1 MSLITQCPA
10 CNTLFKVVA
19 DQLKIS
25 EGWVRCGQCREVFDA
40 QTHMVQV
47 AAPTKTPP
55 QPEPQQD
62 KPVSAMAVKSAPSQE
77 PDASKNS
84 KQPAQP
90 APAPRKR
97 QDFESS
103 DWIYSVNPP
112 QPKGEYP
119 QGLDNPPSLLPE
131 DIDIADYPLSDTDRS
146 LIEAERSVSFVR
158 HAPRATRRRS
168 SWARAG
174 LLLVAMLLL
183 AAGVLQVARYERDRI
198 AAAQPGL
205 QPWLQELCRYTG
217 CTVGPLK
224 QIESV
229 VVDASSFNKVRSD
242 GKSDLYKITV
252 SLKNT
257 GVLPVAVP
265 HIELTLNDS
274 QDQPVLRRILNP
286 ADLGPVQLVLAPAAE
301 LTGTTSVQIDSAQL
315 AGARIAG
322 YRVLAFY
329 P

>member
-1 MSLITQCPA
+1 MSLITKCPA

-25 EGWVRCGQCREVFDA
+25 EGWVRCGQCREIFDA
-40 QTHMVQV
+40 QSHMVQMAV
-47 AAPTKTPP
+47 ATKTPVP
-55 QPEPQQD
+55 PASPPN
-62 KPVSAMAVKSAPSQE
+62 KAVPAMAAKAVPTQAAGTSKS
-77 PDASKNS
+77 SKP
-84 KQPAQP
+84 PAQP
-90 APAPRKR
+90 TPVPRKK

-119 QGLDNPPSLLPE
+119 QGLDNPPSLMPQ
-131 DIDIADYPLSDTDRS
+131 DIDEEGYRLIDTDNS
-146 LIEAERSVSFVR
+146 QLESERSVSFVR
-158 HAPRATRRRS
+158 HAKRAPRRRS
-168 SWARAG
+168 PWARTG
-174 LLLVAMLLL
+174 WVFMAMLLL
-183 AAGVLQVARYERDRI
+183 ATGVLQVARHERDRI
-198 AAAQPGL
+198 TAAQPGL

-224 QIESV
+224 HIESV

-242 GKSDLYKITV
+242 SKSDLYKITV
-252 SLKNT
+252 NLKNT

-265 HIELTLNDS
+265 HIELTLNDA

-286 ADLGPVQLVLAPAAE
+286 ADLGPVQSVLAPAAE
-301 LTGTTSVQIDSAQL
+301 LAGTTSVQIDSAQL

>member
-25 EGWVRCGQCREVFDA
+25 EGWVRCGQCREIFDA
-40 QTHMVQV
+40 QAHMVQM
-47 AAPTKTPP
+47 AAATKTPV
-55 QPEPQQD
+55 QPEPKQD
-62 KPVSAMAVKSAPSQE
+62 KPVAMAVKSAPSQE
-77 PDASKNS
+77 PDASNSS

-90 APAPRKR
+90 APVPRKK

-119 QGLDNPPSLLPE
+119 QGLDNPPSLMPE
-131 DIDIADYPLSDTDRS
+131 DIDIDDYPLSGSDSS
-146 LIEAERSVSFVR
+146 LIEAERRVSFVR
-158 HAPRATRRRS
+158 HAQRATRRRS
-168 SWARAG
+168 PWARAG
-174 LLLVAMLLL
+174 LVLMATLLL
-183 AAGVLQVARYERDRI
+183 AAGALQVARYERDRI

-217 CTVGPLK
+217 CMVGPLK
-224 QIESV
+224 QIDSV

-242 GKSDLYKITV
+242 GKSDGYKITV
-252 SLKNT
+252 NLKNT

-286 ADLGPVQLVLAPAAE
+286 ADLGYAQAVLAPAAE
-301 LTGTTSVQIDSAQL
+301 LSGTTFVQIDSAQL

>member
-40 QTHMVQV
+40 QAHMLHMAAATKTPAPPESQPDKPVPAAAV
-47 AAPTKTPP
+47 TAAPT
-55 QPEPQQD
+55 QVADAAISSQQ
-62 KPVSAMAVKSAPSQE
+62 SAP
-77 PDASKNS
+77 
-84 KQPAQP
+84 P
-90 APAPRKR
+90 APAPRKK

-103 DWIYSVNPP
+103 DWIYSINPP
-112 QPKGEYP
+112 QPKDEYP
-119 QGLDNPPSLLPE
+119 QGLDNPPSLMPE
-131 DIDIADYPLSDTDRS
+131 DIDAADYPLSGSDSS
-146 LIEAERSVSFVR
+146 LIEVERSVSFVR
-158 HAPRATRRRS
+158 HAQRAARRRS
-168 SWARAG
+168 PWARAG
-174 LLLVAMLLL
+174 LVLLAMLLL
-183 AAGVLQVARYERDRI
+183 GVGVLQVARYERDRI

-242 GKSDLYKITV
+242 GKTDMYKITV
-252 SLKNT
+252 NLKNT

-286 ADLGPVQLVLAPAAE
+286 ADLGPAQSVLAPAAE
-301 LTGTTSVQIDSAQL
+301 LAGTTSVQIDSAQL

>member
-40 QTHMVQV
+40 QAHMKAMDIATKNAAISTSQSESPVQAMV
-47 AAPTKTPP
+47 ASGAY
-55 QPEPQQD
+55 Q
-62 KPVSAMAVKSAPSQE
+62 A
-77 PDASKNS
+77 PDASDNR
-84 KQPAQP
+84 KQLTPPAAGQ
-90 APAPRKR
+90 RKKH
-97 QDFESS
+97 DFESS

-119 QGLDNPPSLLPE
+119 QGLDNPPSLMPQAIDEE
-131 DIDIADYPLSDTDRS
+131 DYRLIDTDHS
-146 LIEAERSVSFVR
+146 LLESERSVSFVR
-158 HAPRATRRRS
+158 HAKQVPRRRS
-168 SWARAG
+168 PWVSAS
-174 LLLVAMLLL
+174 LVLMAMLLL
-183 AAGVLQVARYERDRI
+183 AAGVMQVARYERDRI
-198 AAAQPGL
+198 AAAQPIL

-217 CTVGPLK
+217 CTVGSLK

-242 GKSDLYKITV
+242 GKFDLYKVTV
-252 SLKNT
+252 NLKNT

-274 QDQPVLRRILNP
+274 QDQAVLRRILNP
-286 ADLGPVQLVLAPAAE
+286 ADLGPAQTALAPAAE
-301 LTGTTSVQIDSAQL
+301 LAGTASVQIDSTQL

>member
-47 AAPTKTPP
+47 VAPTKTPV
-55 QPEPQQD
+55 QQEPQQD
-62 KPVSAMAVKSAPSQE
+62 KPVAMADKSTPSQE
-77 PDASKNS
+77 PDAHKSS

-158 HAPRATRRRS
+158 HAQRATRRRS
-168 SWARAG
+168 SWARTG
-174 LLLVAMLLL
+174 LLLVAVLLL

-198 AAAQPGL
+198 VAAQPGL

-242 GKSDLYKITV
+242 SKSDMYKITV
-252 SLKNT
+252 NLKNT

-286 ADLGPVQLVLAPAAE
+286 ADLGFVQLVLAPAAE
-301 LTGTTSVQIDSAQL
+301 LAGTTSVQVDGAQL

>member
-25 EGWVRCGQCREVFDA
+25 EGWVRCGQCREIFDA
-40 QTHMVQV
+40 QTHMVHTAAATKTTAPSEPQADKPV
-47 AAPTKTPP
+47 PTVAVTAAPTQVADTGN
-55 QPEPQQD
+55 
-62 KPVSAMAVKSAPSQE
+62 S
-77 PDASKNS
+77 S
-84 KQPAQP
+84 KQTVQSPPAQ
-90 APAPRKR
+90 RKK

-119 QGLDNPPSLLPE
+119 QGLDNPPSLMPE
-131 DIDIADYPLSDTDRS
+131 DIDIDDYPLSSSDSS

-158 HAPRATRRRS
+158 HAKRGMRQRS
-168 SWARAG
+168 PWARAG
-174 LLLVAMLLL
+174 LVLVAMLLL
-183 AAGVLQVARYERDRI
+183 GLGILQVAHYERDRI

-252 SLKNT
+252 NLKNT

-274 QDQPVLRRILNP
+274 QDQPVLRRILNL
-286 ADLGPVQLVLAPAAE
+286 ADLGTTQLVLAPAGE
-301 LTGTTSVQIDSAQL
+301 LAGATSVQIDSAQL